1 LQERQR
7 SASQTERVK
16 KQRAFSSLGIV
27 RSAWQRAPQVKNR
40 PFASHVLRI
49 NSASEPASLC
59 SNHRFL
65 GRPPFLPHPES
76 FLRYLRVVVVPPFLP
91 MQRGQIIVVRGW
103 RGQYVAMATHILI
116 LERALSS
123 LRLALFSSSTPSL
136 SPFRQLHL
144 VLADG
149 GLPSPGGDAAGTVE
163 FRTGV
168 FEAGRRKR
176 IDE

>member
-1 LQERQR
+1 LQERHG
-7 SASQTERVK
+7 SASQRERVK
-16 KQRAFSSLGIV
+16 KASTRSLTWGIV
-27 RSAWQRAPQVKNR
+27 GGAWERARQVKNR
-40 PFASHVLRI
+40 PFASHALRV
-49 NSASEPASLC
+49 NSASEPASRY

-65 GRPPFLPHPES
+65 GRPPFFPHPES
-76 FLRYLRVVVVPPFLP
+76 FLRYLRVVLVPPFLP

-103 RGQYVAMATHILI
+103 RGQYVAMATHVLI
-116 LERALSS
+116 LEGALSS
-123 LRLALFSSSTPSL
+123 LRLAFFSSSTPFL

-149 GLPSPGGDAAGTVE
+149 GLPSPGSDAAGAVE

-176 IDE
+176 ID